1 MEVWG
6 PCPQWGPRGG
16 APTFFTSSP
25 RLSAPLRAQ
34 FVTDRN
40 AGGAYITL
48 MDLHAAVAFSRF
60 GLGRRRDEPVPADP
74 RGWLVAQLTQP
85 DPAQFNGMVTGDQA
99 LAMVAAEAHAAKDA
113 KARSPDMKPPPT
125 PEQLAVVDLHRA
137 EMRAILANALMT
149 PVGFRERLVWFWYN
163 HFTVAA
169 RTRVCNASVGA
180 YIREAI
186 RPHVTGK
193 FEDMLLA
200 VMRHPAM
207 LSYLD
212 QAKSA
217 GPNSRGGQRRQMG
230 LNENL
235 ARECLELHTV
245 TPASGYT
252 QADVTSFAKVLTGRS
267 LEQHAAPF
275 GYVFRA
281 NLHEPGPQTVMGR
294 EWADEADGGDT
305 LLRWLAGHP
314 STQHHLAEK
323 LVRHFVADDPAPGDV
338 QVVEATLRNSG
349 GDLGAAAQAL
359 VALPSAWQ
367 PLAKV
372 RAPQDYVIA
381 AMRAVGAHPDAEP
394 HLPGMLDGLGQ
405 PVFKAPFPIGWPDK
419 AADWAGPE
427 AMLQRVDFAY
437 QFAGRVTDQEP
448 VTVAQ
453 DTLGPLLGAE
463 TLNQM
468 RRAGSRQ
475 DALAL
480 FLASPEFQRR

>member
-1 MEVWG
+1 
-6 PCPQWGPRGG
+6 
-16 APTFFTSSP
+16 
-25 RLSAPLRAQ
+25 
-34 FVTDRN
+34 
-40 AGGAYITL
+40 

-60 GLGRRRDEPVPADP
+60 GLGRRRDEAVPADP
-74 RGWLVAQLTQP
+74 QGWLIDQLNRP
-85 DPAQFNGMVTGDQA
+85 DPAVFPGFPTSDQA
-99 LAMVAAEAHAAKDA
+99 LAMVSAEERSVKEATERAAGQ
-113 KARSPDMKPPPT
+113 KPPPT
-125 PEQLAVVDLHRA
+125 PEQMALVDLRRA
-137 EMRAILANALMT
+137 EIRALLANALT
-149 PVGFRERLVWFWYN
+149 TQAGFRERLVWFWFN

-169 RTRVCNASVGA
+169 RNRVCSAVAGA

-193 FEDMLLA
+193 FQDMLLA

-212 QAKSA
+212 QGKSA
-217 GPNSRGGQRRQMG
+217 GPNSRGGLRHQLG

-245 TPASGYT
+245 TPASLYT
-252 QADVTSFAKVLTGRS
+252 QADVTNFAKVLTGRS
-267 LEQHAAPF
+267 YEQHKAPF
-275 GYVFRA
+275 GYVYRT
-281 NLHEPGPQTVMGR
+281 NLHEPGAQTVMGH
-294 EWADEADGGDT
+294 EWEDDDTGGDT
-305 LLRWLAGHP
+305 LLLWLANHP
-314 STQHHLAEK
+314 NTQRHLAEK
-323 LVRHFVADDPAPGDV
+323 LVRHFVADDPAPNDV
-338 QVVEATLRNSG
+338 RVVEAVLRNSG

-359 VALPSAWQ
+359 VALPAAWQ

-372 RAPQDYVIA
+372 RTPQDYVIA
-381 AMRAVGAHPDAEP
+381 ALRAVGAHPEAEP
-394 HLPGMLDGLGQ
+394 HLGGVLDGLGQ
-405 PVFKAPFPIGWPDK
+405 PVFQAPFPIGWPDR
-419 AADWAGPE
+419 AVDWAGPE

-463 TLNQM
+463 TLAQITH
-468 RRAGSRQ
+468 AGSRQ